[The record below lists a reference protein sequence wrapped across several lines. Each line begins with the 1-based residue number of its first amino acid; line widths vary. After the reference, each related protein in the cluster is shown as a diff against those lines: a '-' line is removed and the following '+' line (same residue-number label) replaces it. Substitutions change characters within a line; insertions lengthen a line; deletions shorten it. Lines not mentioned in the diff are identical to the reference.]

1 MNDMPAHEMAR
12 PLGAQPDPA
21 MPVPDPGDHGGQP
34 EAPEDEPFR
43 RVVDGAH
50 AAVDRLA
57 DAAAPHVQTLQHQLQ
72 AVGAALDADAD
83 QWGERARQTVREHPL
98 GALAAALA
106 VGVLVARALR

>member
-1 MNDMPAHEMAR
+1 MNDMPAAHEMFQPSVA
-12 PLGAQPDPA
+12 PPDPA
-21 MPVPDPGDHGGQP
+21 MPVPNPRDYGGQP

-57 DAAAPHVQTLQHQLQ
+57 DAAA
-72 AVGAALDADAD
+72 
-83 QWGERARQTVREHPL
+83 
-98 GALAAALA
+98 LA